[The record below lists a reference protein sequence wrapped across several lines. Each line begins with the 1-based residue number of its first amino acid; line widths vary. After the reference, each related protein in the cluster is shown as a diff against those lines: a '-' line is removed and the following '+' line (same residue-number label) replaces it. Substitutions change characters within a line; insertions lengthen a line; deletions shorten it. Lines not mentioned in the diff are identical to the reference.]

1 MRYLRSYLMNA
12 IYLIGIFCIFVSL
25 HGCGTQDEIEAA
37 RLDKKEEA
45 IPVKVER
52 VVLRDMEKT
61 LDYVGD
67 IKAKDEAKVYPK
79 VGGKIIEKVKEE
91 GSAIKKGEVIAYIDR
106 DEVGFTFEKAPVESP
121 LTGIVGRMYVDIGT
135 SVSTSTPIALVLD
148 MDQMVI
154 ELNIPEKYLP
164 QIRVGEEAKILVDAY
179 PEQEFTGKITELSP
193 VLDLE
198 TRSAPIEIT
207 IDNSEGK
214 LRSGMFAK
222 VRLVVQEKK
231 AAIAIIKEAILGTAD
246 RSFCFTVVDNKA
258 VLKNIRTGLRQNAL
272 VEVISGLSDGDEVV
286 VMGQQKLSAGSPVIV
301 EKDK

>member
-1 MRYLRSYLMNA
+1 MRYLRSYMISA
-12 IYLIGIFCIFVSL
+12 VYLIGIFCIFVSL
-25 HGCGTQDEIEAA
+25 HGCGAHDEIEAA

-45 IPVKVER
+45 VPVKVET
-52 VVLRDMEKT
+52 VVLKDMEKT

-67 IKAKDEAKVYPK
+67 IKAKDEAQVYPK

-91 GSAIKKGEVIAYIDR
+91 GSPVKKGEVIAYIDR
-106 DEVGFTFEKAPVESP
+106 DEVGFTFEKAPIESP
-121 LTGIVGRMYVDIGT
+121 LTGILGRMYVDIGT

-148 MDQMVI
+148 MNQMVI
-154 ELNIPEKYLP
+154 ELSIPEKYLP
-164 QIRVGEEAKILVDAY
+164 QIRVGEEAKIMVDAY

-222 VRLVVQEKK
+222 VKLVVQEKK

-258 VLKNIRTGLRQNAL
+258 VLNNIKTGLRQNAL

-301 EKDK
+301 EKDR

>member
-1 MRYLRSYLMNA
+1 MNA